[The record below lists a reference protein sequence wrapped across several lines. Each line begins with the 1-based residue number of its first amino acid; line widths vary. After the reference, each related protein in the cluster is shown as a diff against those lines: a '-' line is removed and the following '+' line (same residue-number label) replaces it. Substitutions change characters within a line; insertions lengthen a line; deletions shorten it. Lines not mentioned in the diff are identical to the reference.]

1 MSPIREN
8 LDMAKS
14 AEISLQIR
22 PGILIRMA
30 AIFGSANR
38 FGKVLKIADSQ
49 PCQWKAIGYIP
60 EVWALRIHRLRA
72 RDEYGLITAMD
83 VLTEAEA
90 VKQKRLRDAG
100 LL

>member
-1 MSPIREN
+1 MT
-8 LDMAKS
+8 KS
-14 AEISLQIR
+14 AAIPPEIPLQIR

-30 AIFGSANR
+30 AIFGNKNR
-38 FGKVLKIADSQ
+38 FRKALGVADNA
-49 PCQWKAIGYIP
+49 PVKWGRLGFIP
-60 EVWALRIHRLRA
+60 TEWALSIHRLKA